1 GKSIRESGLREE
13 ASAMVAGIERA
24 GERIMNPDGTTVFK
38 SRDVLWLVGNGAT
51 IANYMQERKA
61 ARE

>member
-1 GKSIRESGLREE
+1 
-13 ASAMVAGIERA
+13 M
-24 GERIMNPDGTTVFK
+24 VFK
-38 SRDVLWLVGNGAT
+38 SRDVLWLVGNGAA